1 MLKFHLKI
9 AWRHLKRHK
18 VVSILN
24 ISGMAVG
31 IAAVF
36 LIAIYVQNELSYDRF
51 HKNAERIFRLSVRQ
65 KFDNG
70 ERIWHQS
77 AWFMGPRLLEE
88 YPYILLAFSS
98 SKAVPAYWQESIRN
112 A

>member
-18 VVSILN
+18 AVSILN

-98 SKAVPAYWQESIRN
+98 LKAVPAFWQESIRN